1 MATATLYE
9 NVRVRPSMITH
20 RFALPI
26 AAFFLCFGLA
36 KTMAAPGDLDTT
48 FNGTGKVI
56 TAIGGSLYG
65 GGYDIARGVVV
76 QADGKIVVAG
86 STNDDG
92 AQLIALTRYQT
103 GGSLDPTFG
112 TGGIVKSDISFG
124 ASQSQGYAV
133 ALQSD
138 GKIVVA
144 GSSGSYFAV
153 ARYTTSGAL
162 DATFGTGGV
171 VTTTDFGF
179 LNNYGNGGAYAVA
192 VQSDG
197 KIVAAGQYQPFNGKY
212 VFVVARYNANG
223 SLDTTFNTSGF
234 TGAFNGSGTC
244 QARGMAIQSDGAIV
258 VVGTGWDGIA
268 GHTDDFFVTRFTSAG
283 KLDSTFNSS
292 GIVSTDLLGSDQA
305 LAVAIQSNGAIVV
318 TGRTHQG
325 AAYDTA
331 LVRYT
336 PAGALDLS
344 FNGTGKV
351 ITSAGP
357 GDDAATCVRI
367 QSDGRILAGGSAINT
382 ITSEINFAL
391 LRFGPNGAP
400 DTSFGVGGKVLTAFG
415 SGHHQAQAMT
425 LQTDGK
431 IILAGSTGYSSF
443 DFGIAR
449 YLDGSQV
456 ATTLPAT
463 NVTSSGATMNG
474 SVTASTA
481 FASVSFQ
488 YGPTISYGSSV
499 GALPDTV
506 NAGATVSV
514 SRTFFILPPGTY
526 HYRLRV
532 QSTLGTTFGAD
543 ATFTIP
549 ETNAWLASI
558 TPSVGTLTPI
568 FNRQRLSYALNISGS
583 VTTVAFRPIMDGH
596 GATIRLNGGTI
607 IPSGQFS
614 GPVGLMGGY
623 NPVTLEVTAQD
634 GVTRK
639 IYTIAVFC
647 GETGPGGL
655 DGLFGTAGINAEGGL
670 FSADASAVAITS
682 DGKIVT
688 VGLLQ
693 NGAENDLLISRF
705 NADGSPDAT
714 FSGSG
719 NVLVG
724 FNGTSEAGHGVA
736 VQSDGKIVAVGE
748 AEVSGFKQFIVIR
761 YLPEGDPDLDF
772 GGTGYVL
779 TNIGTGDDRALSVA
793 LQPDGK
799 IVVAG
804 SSSDPDFFEQKFTVV
819 RYNTNGSLDTTFNG
833 TGVVTTAFDVIDSI
847 CEAYSVLVQPD
858 GKIVLAGALYTSI
871 TQFALA
877 RYNAN
882 GSLDTTFN
890 STGMVTTSLGNG
902 GYAIGRQ
909 AAHQADGKI
918 LVTGYVFNNGGYDFG
933 LVRYNPNGSL
943 DTTFNTTGKVLTD
956 FAGRH
961 DYAESVAIDAMGMIV
976 VGGWSKNT
984 IDFSSD
990 FAIARYNPNGSPD
1003 QTFIQLGQ
1011 PLAAGQVLTT
1021 ISPTYDD
1028 VANAIAIQPDGKII
1042 AAGYTS
1048 DAVGTHHIALVR
1060 YHGYWHREAWR
1071 MRYFGSTSGAGNAA
1085 FDIDPDH
1092 DGLPNLLEY
1101 AFGLDPMRGSSS
1113 ELPQWSDNGTEY
1125 YLDFTE
1131 PFGIY
1136 GITYGA
1142 EWSTTMAPLD
1152 WHPVPDTGT
1161 NGRHFFVVPV
1171 DGNEKLFFRMKLTGL
1186 GL

>member
-1 MATATLYE
+1 MNAIFSRILPVAFLLAFVSTSSAT
-9 NVRVRPSMITH
+9 
-20 RFALPI
+20 
-26 AAFFLCFGLA
+26 
-36 KTMAAPGDLDTT
+36 PGDLDTT
-48 FNGTGKVI
+48 FNATGKVT
-56 TAIGGSLYG
+56 TAIGGSLFG
-65 GGYDIARGVVV
+65 GGYDVARGVVV
-76 QADGKIVVAG
+76 QTDGKIVVAG

-92 AQLIALTRYQT
+92 AQLVALTRYQT
-103 GGSLDPTFG
+103 GGGLDPTFG

-138 GKIVVA
+138 GRIVVA

-212 VFVVARYNANG
+212 VFVVARYNTNG
-223 SLDTTFNTSGF
+223 SLDTTFNTSGY
-234 TGAFNGSGTC
+234 TGAFDGSGTC

-258 VVGTGWDGIA
+258 VVGTGWDGIP
-268 GHTDDFFVTRFTSAG
+268 GHNEDFFVTRFTSAG

-305 LAVAIQSNGAIVV
+305 LAVAIQSNGGIVV
-318 TGRTHQG
+318 TGRTSPG
-325 AAYDTA
+325 TGYDTA

-336 PAGALDLS
+336 AAGALDLG

-382 ITSEINFAL
+382 STSEINFDL
-391 LRFGPNGAP
+391 LRFAPNGAL
-400 DTSFGVGGKVLTAFG
+400 DTSFGAGGKVSTAFG

-431 IILAGSTGYSSF
+431 IILAGSSGYSSS

-474 SVTASTA
+474 SATASTA

-506 NAGATVSV
+506 NAGVTVSV
-514 SRTFFILPPGTY
+514 SRTFVSLPPGTY
-526 HYRLRV
+526 HYRVRV

-543 ATFTIP
+543 ASFTIP

-558 TPSVGTLTPI
+558 TPSVGTLTPT
-568 FNRQRLSYALNISGS
+568 FNRQQLSYALNLSGTQ
-583 VTTVAFRPIMDGH
+583 TTIAFRPVMDGH
-596 GATIRLNGGTI
+596 AATIRLNGGLVV
-607 IPSGQFS
+607 PSGQFTA
-614 GPVGLMGGY
+614 PMPLMGGL
-623 NPVTLEVTAQD
+623 NTVAFEVTAQD
-634 GVTRK
+634 GVTSK
-639 IYTIAVFC
+639 TYSIAIFC
-647 GETGPGGL
+647 GETGPGGR
-655 DGLFGTAGINAEGGL
+655 DGLFGTAGIQTDGFL
-670 FSADASAVAITS
+670 FGTEASAAAIAG

-688 VGLLQ
+688 VGSSSIS
-693 NGAENDLLISRF
+693 GAIDILISRF
-705 NADGSPDAT
+705 NADGSPDT
-714 FSGSG
+714 SFSGTGFAMVGLSG
-719 NVLVG
+719 NDI
-724 FNGTSEAGHGVA
+724 GHGVA

-748 AEVSGFKQFIVIR
+748 AEVSGFKQFIVTR
-761 YLPEGDPDLDF
+761 YLPEGDPDLGF

-779 TNIGTGDDRALSVA
+779 TDIGTGDDRAMSVA

-804 SSSDPDFFEQKFTVV
+804 STQDEFQFDSDFALV
-819 RYNTNGSLDTTFNG
+819 RYNDDGSLDATFGNG
-833 TGVVTTAFDVIDSI
+833 GKVVTPMDATGGYDYATHVI
-847 CEAYSVLVQPD
+847 VQPN
-858 GKIVLAGALYTSI
+858 GKIVASGNNGLS
-871 TQFALA
+871 FALA
-877 RYNAN
+877 RYNPN
-882 GSLDTTFN
+882 GTLDTTFN
-890 STGMVTTSLGNG
+890 TTGIVTTNIGSF
-902 GYAIGRQ
+902 GYANG
-909 AAHQADGKI
+909 AALQNDGKI
-918 LVTGYVFNNGGYDFG
+918 VLTGAVYVGGAYDFG

-956 FAGRH
+956 FAGQN
-961 DYAESVAIDAMGMIV
+961 DYAESVVVDAMGMIT

-984 IDFSSD
+984 ANNSAD
-990 FAIARYNPNGSPD
+990 FAIARYNPNGSRDESWYQPVPGGPA
-1003 QTFIQLGQ
+1003 LVSGQ
-1011 PLAAGQVLTT
+1011 SLTT
-1021 ISPTYDD
+1021 ITATYDD
-1028 VANAIAIQPDGKII
+1028 VAKAIALQSDGKIV

-1048 DAVGTHHIALVR
+1048 DAVGTRHIALVR
-1060 YHGYWHREAWR
+1060 YHGYDNRSAWR
-1071 MRYFGSTSGAGNAA
+1071 LRYFGSTSSAGNAA
-1085 FDIDPDH
+1085 FNIDADR
-1092 DGLPNLLEY
+1092 DSLPNLLEY
-1101 AFGLDPMRGSSS
+1101 AFGLDPSRNSSS
-1113 ELPQWSDNGTEY
+1113 ELPQWFNNEVEY

-1131 PFGIY
+1131 PFGIF

-1142 EWSTTMAPLD
+1142 EWSATMSPLD
-1152 WHPVPDTGT
+1152 WHPITDTGT
-1161 NGRHFFVVPV
+1161 NGRHFFVVPNN
-1171 DGNEKLFFRMKLTGL
+1171 GSTQLFFRLKASSSF
-1186 GL
+1186 